1 MNQNL
6 KIALAAVPFILSV
19 ACTNPD
25 RLPAETAIKAA
36 DAAAATITAEV
47 AKYAPEQVKAFRDGL
62 DAAKAAAGKQDWK
75 GARAAAEG
83 LAAKAGEAV
92 AVAQAKLEGA
102 KKELEDASAQLG
114 TRIAALQARVAE
126 LSKLKKLPAGVTK
139 DALAAAK
146 TGVAELEAA
155 ATKARG
161 EAGEDLTFAKV
172 ALVELLG
179 KATELAA
186 SLKME

>member
-1 MNQNL
+1 MNQTL
-6 KIALAAVPFILSV
+6 KIALAAVPLLLTV

-25 RLPAETAIKAA
+25 KLPAETAIKAA
-36 DAAAATITAEV
+36 EAAAATITAEV

-62 DAAKAAAGKQDWK
+62 EAAKAAAAKQDWK

-83 LAAKAGEAV
+83 LATRAAEAV
-92 AVAQAKLEGA
+92 AVARVKLEGA

-114 TRIAALQARVAE
+114 AKIAALQARIAE
-126 LSKLKKLPAGVTK
+126 LSKGKKLPAGVTK
-139 DALAAAK
+139 EALAAAK
-146 TGVAELEAA
+146 TGIAELEAA
-155 ATKARG
+155 ARKARE

-172 ALVELLG
+172 ALTELLG
-179 KATELAA
+179 KASQLAA